1 VGKRVV
7 VAGLGDSGLLTAMRL
22 ARHTDV
28 VGVSTKPGLV
38 SGQELGV
45 RITRPDEWTRNYWIA
60 FDRFRALDRVRTV
73 HGTLTGV
80 DLDARR
86 VVVRTADGRTSSE
99 AYDVLVIS
107 TGVTNGFW
115 RRPHLQSG
123 RDVGDGLRAVHD
135 RLAAA
140 GSVIVVGGGAAAI
153 SSTVNLAV
161 TWPDKRVD
169 LYFPGDRPLRSYHP
183 RVWARIRR
191 RLDDL
196 GVGLHPDHRAA
207 APDGFAYDRITAE
220 PVTWTTGQPA
230 AAADAVLWAVGRVM
244 PNTGWLPAEV
254 LDEQGFVRVTAR
266 LQVPGRDGVFAIG
279 DVAATDPL
287 RCSARNR
294 ADRLLAHNVLAH
306 LDGRPLRRFRP
317 RRRRWGSVVGVQPEG
332 LDVFSPSGRAFR
344 IPAWS
349 IDPALQ
355 PWIERGIYRGVRD
368 GRA

>member
-1 VGKRVV
+1 
-7 VAGLGDSGLLTAMRL
+7 
-22 ARHTDV
+22 
-28 VGVSTKPGLV
+28 
-38 SGQELGV
+38 
-45 RITRPDEWTRNYWIA
+45 
-60 FDRFRALDRVRTV
+60 V

-123 RDVGDGLRAVHD
+123 RDVDGGLRAVHD
-135 RLAAA
+135 RLAEA
-140 GSVIVVGGGAAAI
+140 GSVIVVG
-153 SSTVNLAV
+153 
-161 TWPDKRVD
+161 
-169 LYFPGDRPLRSYHP
+169 
-183 RVWARIRR
+183 
-191 RLDDL
+191 
-196 GVGLHPDHRAA
+196 
-207 APDGFAYDRITAE
+207 
-220 PVTWTTGQPA
+220 
-230 AAADAVLWAVGRVM
+230 
-244 PNTGWLPAEV
+244 
-254 LDEQGFVRVTAR
+254 
-266 LQVPGRDGVFAIG
+266 G

-355 PWIERGIYRGVRD
+355 PWIEWGIYRGVRD